1 LRRIAMKR
9 ATLFVLAA
17 AAVAAL
23 VPVRPAAARELAGI
37 TMPDTMSV
45 GDKTLKLNGLGLRKK
60 AFFKV
65 YVGGLYLEAPSKDAA
80 AILAADEAKAVRMTF
95 LRDVSKSQLK
105 DAFVEGFEN
114 NAKEKAAAQ
123 KAAIDKLYS
132 LIPDMKETQTLSFS
146 YVPGKGTAVSHG
158 DKVLGVI
165 EGKEFAEAL
174 FALWLGPKPPS
185 EDLKKGMLG

>member
-1 LRRIAMKR
+1 MKR
-9 ATLFVLAA
+9 STLLVLAA
-17 AAVAAL
+17 AALAAAL
-23 VPVRPAAARELAGI
+23 PARPAAAKELAGVN
-37 TMPDTMSV
+37 MPETLSV

-80 AILAADEAKAVRMTF
+80 AILASDQAKAVRMTF
-95 LRDVSKSQLK
+95 MRGVSKSQLR
-105 DAFVEGFEN
+105 DAFVDGFEA

-123 KAAIDKLYS
+123 KAAIEKLYS
-132 LIPDMKETQTLSFS
+132 WLPDVKEAETLSFS
-146 YVPGKGTAVSHG
+146 YVPGKGTTVSFG
-158 DKVLGVI
+158 SKELGVI